1 MLGLKGGGQT
11 SIPSSSRLWGAETA
25 QGRVSCCLWQHL
37 GDCCLVQELI
47 LKSRTSNNP
56 LQSHFPRVFCV
67 QNSDTMTAALVSKSS
82 PEPGTTWTSQ
92 IPAIPKP
99 ILSLQQDFYIFFF
112 PSELVCS
119 QWCENQKKA
128 GILALRNSRK
138 NTVQRPQVLP
148 GSGMREF
155 QMSNLLSCAAAEGAL
170 PSRRRC
176 HRLGFGLSVPTD
188 FSKWQKYASK
198 PQPLAAPAAQIN
210 TLVIA

>member
-1 MLGLKGGGQT
+1 MLHSSCCTSCCIPPTSLLHLSLLLHPSYIHCIPPPLHPFLPGSHCPRLNPGRRILCQGEGPGGTTVPGAGSEGRGT
-11 SIPSSSRLWGAETA
+11 NLHPSSSRLWGAETA

-99 ILSLQQDFYIFFF
+99 ILSLQQDFYIFF
-112 PSELVCS
+112 SL
-119 QWCENQKKA
+119 
-128 GILALRNSRK
+128 
-138 NTVQRPQVLP
+138 
-148 GSGMREF
+148 
-155 QMSNLLSCAAAEGAL
+155 
-170 PSRRRC
+170 
-176 HRLGFGLSVPTD
+176 
-188 FSKWQKYASK
+188 
-198 PQPLAAPAAQIN
+198 
-210 TLVIA
+210 